1 MRPYQQLKNRFNR
14 FTIAEKIILINVVC
28 FILPFFIRTLF
39 FLFNIPVELLFN
51 WFELSP
57 KGSHL
62 LFRPWTLFTYGF
74 LHGNFGHILWNM
86 VLLYFAA
93 QLFLNLFSAQRFIN
107 VYFLGILSGGLTF
120 IISYATFPVFAGSHP
135 PLVGSSAGVMAI
147 LIFSCTYTPQ
157 QEVRLLFFN
166 VKLMYLGI
174 GLIILDILQIPKG
187 NAGGHLAHI
196 GGAGLG
202 YLYASQLQNG
212 RDIGIRFEQLWTG
225 ITAIFSSKKKI
236 KTVYKSAKKPTSK
249 PTDNQKKID
258 AILDKISVSGYESL
272 SKEEKDFLFNA
283 GKNK

>member
-1 MRPYQQLKNRFNR
+1 MRSYQQLKNRFSR

-28 FILPFFIRTLF
+28 FVLPFFVRTLF
-39 FLFNIPVELLFN
+39 FLFNIPVEVLFN

-57 KGSHL
+57 KLSHL
-62 LFRPWTLFTYGF
+62 LFRPWTILTYGF
-74 LHGNFGHILWNM
+74 LHGSFGHILWNM

-107 VYFLGILSGGLTF
+107 VYFLGILSGALIF
-120 IISYATFPVFAGSHP
+120 IISYAIFPVFAGSYP

-157 QEVRLLFFN
+157 LEVRLLFFN

-174 GLIILDILQIPKG
+174 GLVILDILQIPTG

-202 YLYASQLQNG
+202 YLYASQLQHG
-212 RDIGIRFEQLWTG
+212 RDIGIYFEQLWTG
-225 ITAIFSSKKKI
+225 VAAIFSSQQKMR
-236 KTVYKSAKKPTSK
+236 TVYKSSKKSTSK
-249 PTDNQKKID
+249 TTDNQKKID

-272 SKEEKDFLFNA
+272 SKEEKDFLFSA
-283 GKNK
+283 GKK

>member
-1 MRPYQQLKNRFNR
+1 MRSYHQLKNRFSR

-28 FILPFFIRTLF
+28 FVLPFFIRTLL
-39 FLFNIPVELLFN
+39 FLFNLPTEILFS

-57 KGSHL
+57 KASNL
-62 LFRPWTLFTYGF
+62 LFRPWTLLSYGF
-74 LHGNFGHILWNM
+74 FHGSFGHILWNM

-93 QLFLNLFSAQRFIN
+93 QLFLNLFSSQRFIN
-107 VYFLGILSGGLTF
+107 VYFLGILAGGLVF
-120 IISYATFPVFAGSHP
+120 IISYAIFPVFAGTYP
-135 PLVGSSAGVMAI
+135 PLIGSSAGVMAI

-166 VKLMYLGI
+166 VKLLYIGI
-174 GLIILDILQIPKG
+174 GLVVLDILQIPTG

-212 RDIGIRFEQLWTG
+212 RDIGNQFEKIWTS
-225 ITAIFSSKKKI
+225 INAFFSSKKQMR
-236 KTVYKSAKKPTSK
+236 TVHKSSKKAAFTTS
-249 PTDNQKKID
+249 DDQKKID

-272 SKEEKDFLFNA
+272 SKEEKEFLFKA
-283 GKNK
+283 GKK